1 MKRDEQRAA
10 AIERRLAA
18 YEEEL
23 EQTYDE
29 DLPGLDLDGL
39 RLEHQ
44 ARVEH
49 AREQLIDTLLKER
62 KEELEGMSDEELL
75 ALLFTRPRP
84 MLHVE
89 GVVVLRN
96 DAFAWEQYEPRK
108 YVHRTAPAAIIDLS
122 LVLVGIGTH
131 RGESWAWSDGVFA

>member
-1 MKRDEQRAA
+1 MQREEQRAA

-23 EQTYDE
+23 DQTYDE

-49 AREQLIDTLLKER
+49 AREQLIDTLLQER

-75 ALLFTRPRP
+75 
-84 MLHVE
+84 E
-89 GVVVLRN
+89 E
-96 DAFAWEQYEPRK
+96 DDEE
-108 YVHRTAPAAIIDLS
+108 
-122 LVLVGIGTH
+122 
-131 RGESWAWSDGVFA
+131 